1 MSIWNQIREEFQN
14 SQHKSIRI
22 KYAKEVTR
30 ITKRNLV
37 IYASEFT
44 SGSRPSQLTSLSP
57 DDKIFFGDAIRGL
70 DPSKGIDV
78 LVESPGGIAEVSET
92 IAKMLWSTFPS
103 VRFIVPNMA
112 KSAATL
118 LVLSGEKILMDE
130 QSELGPIDPQMPVR
144 QPNGEI
150 RYSPAHLIIQQFE
163 TLLGTIAQHQIVGQ
177 RLAPFLQIYFPSLLQ
192 ECQNA
197 IELSKRISK
206 ELLQNYMFK
215 GMNDAQSKA
224 ERISNE
230 LCDFKNFL
238 SHGRAINIEEAKS
251 MGLEIYDLRDDIKL
265 RDAVNRLFFSIKETF
280 NRNSGM
286 IKICEN
292 SQGHG
297 TVLQM
302 QVSIIPPSLPPL

>member
-1 MSIWNQIREEFQN
+1 M
-14 SQHKSIRI
+14 
-22 KYAKEVTR
+22 KYAKAVTH
-30 ITKRNLV
+30 ITQRNLV

-44 SGSRPSQLTSLSP
+44 SGSRPSQLSSLSP

-70 DPSKGIDV
+70 DPNKGIDI
-78 LVESPGGIAEVSET
+78 LIESPGGVAEVAEA

-150 RYSPAHLIIQQFE
+150 RYSPAHLIIQQFQ
-163 TLLGTIAQHQIVGQ
+163 TLLGTVAQHPIVGQ
-177 RLAPFLQIYFPSLLQ
+177 RLAPYLQIYFPSLLQ

-206 ELLQNYMFK
+206 ELLLNYMFK
-215 GMNDAQSKA
+215 TVENARLKA
-224 ERISNE
+224 DRISSE
-230 LCDFKNFL
+230 LGEFKNFL

-251 MGLEIYDLRDDIKL
+251 LGLEIYDLREDAKL
-265 RDAVNRLFFSIKETF
+265 RDAVNRLFFSVKETF
-280 NRNSGM
+280 NRNQGM

-302 QVSIIPPSLPPL
+302 QVGIIPSPLPPL